1 MKSIIR
7 HGSTPPTSNDL
18 DEYQLGFCNSNNL
31 LYIKNANG
39 EIVPLNDLQ
48 SIRNYIDES
57 LSNGSSNKNEFV
69 GTQEEWDALT
79 TEEQNSYD
87 IAYIKKEGN
96 DRTLNEFIGTQE
108 EWDALTTEE
117 QNVYDI
123 AYIKKSEIEASEAE
137 AENSYSIEETLTGG
151 TWIDGK
157 PIYRKAYHF
166 NAMLSVGQNICTM
179 NVGQADFDTLIKTY
193 YIGKR
198 LNTKDIMTAY
208 FPTWTAEN
216 YTGLKISVNDGEV
229 MFVDYIIFE
238 YTKKT
243 D

>member
-48 SIRNYIDES
+48 SIRNYIDA
-57 LSNGSSNKNEFV
+57 K
-69 GTQEEWDALT
+69 
-79 TEEQNSYD
+79 
-87 IAYIKKEGN
+87 
-96 DRTLNEFIGTQE
+96 
-108 EWDALTTEE
+108 
-117 QNVYDI
+117 
-123 AYIKKSEIEASEAE
+123 
-137 AENSYSIEETLTGG
+137 NSYSTTETLTGG

-157 PIYRKAYHF
+157 PIYRKAYNF
-166 NAMLSVGQNICTM
+166 NKMLSVGPNFYTM
-179 NVGQADFDTLIKTY
+179 NVGQANFDTLIKTY
-193 YIGKR
+193 YIGR
-198 LNTKDIMTAY
+198 RSNMTDIMTAY
-208 FPTWTAEN
+208 FPTWTANN
-216 YTGLKISVNDGEV
+216 YDGFKISVNDGEV

-238 YTKKT
+238 YTKKKKT

>member
-1 MKSIIR
+1 VKSIIR

-48 SIRNYIDES
+48 SIRNYIDDI
-57 LSNGSSNKNEFV
+57 KDYTKDYV
-69 GTQEEWDALT
+69 DA
-79 TEEQNSYD
+79 
-87 IAYIKKEGN
+87 K
-96 DRTLNEFIGTQE
+96 
-108 EWDALTTEE
+108 
-117 QNVYDI
+117 
-123 AYIKKSEIEASEAE
+123 
-137 AENSYSIEETLTGG
+137 NSYSTTETLTGG

-157 PIYRKAYHF
+157 PIYRKVYHF
-166 NAMLSVGQNICTM
+166 NTMLSVGQYFYTM

-193 YIGKR
+193 YIGR
-198 LNTKDIMTAY
+198 RSNMTDIMTAY
-208 FPTWTAEN
+208 FPTWTANN
-216 YTGLKISVNDGEV
+216 YTGFKISVNDGEV

>member
-69 GTQEEWDALT
+69 DA
-79 TEEQNSYD
+79 
-87 IAYIKKEGN
+87 K
-96 DRTLNEFIGTQE
+96 
-108 EWDALTTEE
+108 
-117 QNVYDI
+117 
-123 AYIKKSEIEASEAE
+123 
-137 AENSYSIEETLTGG
+137 NSYSTTETLTGG
-151 TWIDGK
+151 TWINGK

-166 NAMLSVGQNICTM
+166 NTTLSVGQNIYTID
-179 NVGQADFDTLIKTY
+179 VGQANFDTLIKTY
-193 YIGKR
+193 YIGR
-198 LNTKDIMTAY
+198 RSNMTDVMTAY
-208 FPTWTAEN
+208 FPTWTAEK

-238 YTKKT
+238 YTKKK

>member
-57 LSNGSSNKNEFV
+57 LSNGSSNKYV
-69 GTQEEWDALT
+69 DA
-79 TEEQNSYD
+79 
-87 IAYIKKEGN
+87 K
-96 DRTLNEFIGTQE
+96 
-108 EWDALTTEE
+108 
-117 QNVYDI
+117 
-123 AYIKKSEIEASEAE
+123 
-137 AENSYSIEETLTGG
+137 NSYSTTETLTGG
-151 TWIDGK
+151 TWIDEK

-166 NAMLSVGQNICTM
+166 NKMLSVGRDFYTM

-193 YIGKR
+193 YIGR
-198 LNTKDIMTAY
+198 RPNMTDIMTAY
-208 FPTWTAEN
+208 FPTWTGEN
-216 YTGLKISVNDGEV
+216 YTGFKISVNDGET

-238 YTKKT
+238 YTKKNKPNEFVNT
-243 D
+243 